1 MINLARIQ
9 ALMGQLN
16 NWSLD
21 GEMITK
27 EENFMS
33 FKEAMAFVND
43 VAEIAERLEHH
54 PLIVIDGN
62 VVRLSLTTHKE
73 RCLTEK
79 DFEVAME
86 IDKIK
91 W

>member
-1 MINLARIQ
+1 
-9 ALMGQLN
+9 MGQLN

-21 GEMITK
+21 GEMISK
-27 EENFMS
+27 EVDCMS
-33 FKEAMAFVND
+33 FKEAMEFVND
-43 VAEIAERLEHH
+43 VAEIAEKLGHH
-54 PLIVIDGN
+54 PSIMIDGN

-73 RCLTEK
+73 KCLTEK

-86 IDKIK
+86 IDKLR